1 VGSWTRPAVTS
12 HAVLGSSAGVACAH
26 CRFVVLY
33 FGLPIR
39 EANRREG
46 ITQEGDI
53 MALGLGLLLF
63 AAGEILRFVLDYSVN
78 GLNERVE

>member
-1 VGSWTRPAVTS
+1 
-12 HAVLGSSAGVACAH
+12 
-26 CRFVVLY
+26 VVLY
-33 FGLPIR
+33 FGPPIR
-39 EANRREG
+39 DANRREG

-53 MALGLGLLLF
+53 TALGLGLLLF